1 MEESKSKDRKS
12 STARLQGTVFR
23 GKGVGC
29 EFVGTAWVRQ
39 QINEKLGFDPYDG
52 TLNILLS
59 RTEAQHLKA
68 ILNKAKGIEI
78 TPERGFYKGWC
89 VEVQLMNEIK
99 AAIIIPQKTGYPPNI
114 LEIIAPISLRQ
125 AFSLKDGDTFEV
137 IVLLDN
143 SRRI

>member
-1 MEESKSKDRKS
+1 MLK
-12 STARLQGTVFR
+12 TATLKGRVFG
-23 GKGVGC
+23 GKGVGR
-29 EFVGTAWVRQ
+29 EFIGIEWVRR
-39 QINEKLGFDPYDG
+39 QIKEKLGFDPYHG
-52 TLNILLS
+52 TLNVLLS
-59 RTEAQHLKA
+59 RTEAKHLKA

-137 IVLLDN
+137 VVLLDN